1 MLQGDLCKCYRET
14 CLMLQGNLSNVTG
27 RPVWCYRED
36 CLMLKEDLFVV
47 TGRLVSF

>member
-1 MLQGDLCKCYRET
+1 
-14 CLMLQGNLSNVTG
+14 MLQGNLSNVTE
-27 RPVWCYRED
+27 RLVWCYRED